1 MAYAVQLFL
10 YPDVGFYRIFMKTLA
25 FLNEWCYNIII
36 AFLCIKDI
44 YFLFKKA
51 GDKVLRSMT
60 GYGRAQQILNG
71 RDILVEI
78 RSVNHRYYEYSSRVP
93 RSYGYIDEKLKA
105 LLKNAISRGKVE
117 AAVTINCIESKDTEI
132 AVNKAAAEGYVNAL
146 RGIAD
151 DLGVKDD
158 ITLSKLMKL
167 PDIFN
172 VQKSPDDEE
181 QVWADVAAVANEAI
195 GRFIEMRQTEGEKLK
210 ADIKDKAEGILAM
223 VSKVEELSPKTVENY
238 RNRLYKKLSEVLDG
252 RDVDEQRVITEAA
265 IFAEKIAVDEETV
278 RLRSHISQ
286 LETMLAGDEAVGRKL
301 DFIVQ
306 EMNREVNT
314 IGSKAQDLNITK
326 IVVDMKAEIEKIR
339 EQIQN
344 IE

>member
-1 MAYAVQLFL
+1 ML
-10 YPDVGFYRIFMKTLA
+10 K
-25 FLNEWCYNIII
+25 
-36 AFLCIKDI
+36 
-44 YFLFKKA
+44 
-51 GDKVLRSMT
+51 SMT
-60 GYGRAQQILNG
+60 GYGRTQKILNG

-93 RSYGYIDEKLKA
+93 RTYSYIDEKLKS
-105 LLKNAISRGKVE
+105 LLKQKVSRGKVD
-117 AAVTINCIESKDTEI
+117 VNVSINNIEGRDTEI
-132 AVNKAAAEGYVNAL
+132 AINKGVAEGYVNAL
-146 RGIAD
+146 RSVAVELSLD
-151 DLGVKDD
+151 DD
-158 ITLSKLMKL
+158 ITLSKLIKL

-172 VQKSPDDEE
+172 VQKTPDDEE
-181 QVWADVAAVANEAI
+181 QVWNDVAEVAGEALE
-195 GRFIEMRQTEGEKLK
+195 RFIEMREKEGEKLRTDVLEK
-210 ADIKDKAEGILAM
+210 TSLILEM
-223 VSKVEELSPKTVENY
+223 VSRVEEISPKTTENY
-238 RNRLYKKLSEVLDG
+238 RNRLYQKLSEILDG
-252 RDVDEQRVITEAA
+252 KDIDNQRIVTEAA

-286 LETMLAGDEAVGRKL
+286 LTDLLDSGDAIGRKL

-326 IVVDMKAEIEKIR
+326 LVVDMKAELEKIR

>member
-1 MAYAVQLFL
+1 V
-10 YPDVGFYRIFMKTLA
+10 
-25 FLNEWCYNIII
+25 
-36 AFLCIKDI
+36 IK
-44 YFLFKKA
+44 
-51 GDKVLRSMT
+51 SMT
-60 GYGRAQQILNG
+60 GYGRAQKILNG

-93 RSYGYIDEKLKA
+93 RAFNYVDEKLKA
-105 LLKNAISRGKVE
+105 LLKQGISRGKVE
-117 AAVTINCIESKDTEI
+117 VNVTINNIEGRDTEI
-132 AVNKAAAEGYVNAL
+132 ALNKGAAEGYVNAL
-146 RGIAD
+146 RSVSAELGLED
-151 DLGVKDD
+151 DL
-158 ITLSKLMKL
+158 TLSKLIKL

-172 VQKSPDDEE
+172 IQKTPDNEE
-181 QVWADVAAVANEAI
+181 QVWDDVAAVAGEALDK
-195 GRFIEMRQTEGEKLK
+195 FVSMRETEGEKLRNDVLEK
-210 ADIKDKAEGILAM
+210 SDLILKM
-223 VSKVEELSPKTVENY
+223 VGQVEALSPKTVENY
-238 RNRLYKKLSEVLDG
+238 RGKLYQKLSELLESKDI
-252 RDVDEQRVITEAA
+252 DQQRILTEAA

-278 RLRSHISQ
+278 RLRSHVSQ
-286 LETMLAGDEAVGRKL
+286 LRDMLDSADPIGRKL